1 MNKLLRLFHRLFISK
16 LNDLRYRNLLRLNPP
31 ILPNKM
37 ILYSWNRSVWPDY
50 QCWIDAH
57 SINTVQEWE
66 RARQQCQTFD
76 QSLSISIVTPVFN
89 TGVDILREC
98 ILSVR
103 YQTSPYWQLILVDD
117 GSTDEETLSVLNS
130 SLCDDPRIHVML
142 NEHSSGGISAA
153 SNRGIAEASG
163 HYIAFL
169 DHDDRLATDAIQ
181 QFYDA
186 LQINPAIDIL
196 YSDRDMISTDG
207 RRFMHLMKPDW
218 SPETLLSGNYL
229 FHFMCYRKLLINQVG
244 GLRSDYDGSQD
255 YDLILRCSD
264 HHPVVKHV
272 PRVLY
277 HWRQCELSV
286 SLDENA
292 KGYAFDAGI
301 RALEDTLERRDIK
314 ASVFENKALW
324 RGNYQLQFDPGVTSS
339 VKEIMID
346 SLSPVTDYSSN
357 KQPLFF
363 HATDYHAENA
373 QSVDELAAWLSVD
386 GVGIVCGK
394 CISPDKTI
402 IYGGAVMKSNG
413 DVLFP
418 YRGETIKESGYMA
431 ITQIVHNIS
440 VPDYHCFLVKPSLW
454 DALGGFDTTYQSFSY
469 QVYDLAL
476 RAAAKGWRV
485 VYNPRSVFVCDSAPE
500 VLAEQSN
507 DQKRFSEKWREW
519 LDRGDPFHSPNLS
532 QQSSCYEIR
541 CP

>member
-1 MNKLLRLFHRLFISK
+1 M
-16 LNDLRYRNLLRLNPP
+16 
-31 ILPNKM
+31 
-37 ILYSWNRSVWPDY
+37 WPDY

-218 SPETLLSGNYL
+218 SP
-229 FHFMCYRKLLINQVG
+229 
-244 GLRSDYDGSQD
+244 
-255 YDLILRCSD
+255 
-264 HHPVVKHV
+264 
-272 PRVLY
+272 
-277 HWRQCELSV
+277 
-286 SLDENA
+286 
-292 KGYAFDAGI
+292 
-301 RALEDTLERRDIK
+301 
-314 ASVFENKALW
+314 
-324 RGNYQLQFDPGVTSS
+324 
-339 VKEIMID
+339 
-346 SLSPVTDYSSN
+346 
-357 KQPLFF
+357 
-363 HATDYHAENA
+363 
-373 QSVDELAAWLSVD
+373 
-386 GVGIVCGK
+386 
-394 CISPDKTI
+394 
-402 IYGGAVMKSNG
+402 
-413 DVLFP
+413 
-418 YRGETIKESGYMA
+418 
-431 ITQIVHNIS
+431 
-440 VPDYHCFLVKPSLW
+440 
-454 DALGGFDTTYQSFSY
+454 
-469 QVYDLAL
+469 
-476 RAAAKGWRV
+476 
-485 VYNPRSVFVCDSAPE
+485 
-500 VLAEQSN
+500 
-507 DQKRFSEKWREW
+507 
-519 LDRGDPFHSPNLS
+519 
-532 QQSSCYEIR
+532 
-541 CP
+541 